1 MALPVDKRVS
11 IKVVSA
17 NDFITAKELSA
28 LPLNSRKLLYLAIS
42 QCKKSDK
49 EFYEYAISAKDFAEM
64 MGIDESNIYRDGR
77 KITGRLMG
85 LSLDCDLYGQ
95 GYEQYGLFSK
105 CTYKKK
111 DGIIRFKLNPD
122 MTNFFLNLKKDFSQ
136 PLLEDF
142 VHMNSPYSMAIWHLM
157 QREMHS
163 KKPSITQTIE
173 FDLTLAELRSVTGTE
188 SKLRQI
194 GQFKERV
201 LDKAIREIRDNCG
214 VVVTYTNIKDSRT
227 IVGFHFTAIQEHH
240 IDEATIPEHIKRQ
253 VEEGKRRIAA
263 EQQKRGIT
271 PTLTPEPE
279 ELPLTEPQ
287 HHNRPL
293 TQMEKEAY
301 AKQTSGAEQLSL
313 FSFLEQQLSLIHI

>member
-227 IVGFHFTAIQEHH
+227 IVGFHFTVIQEHH

-313 FSFLEQQLSLIHI
+313 FSFLEQQ

>member
-263 EQQKRGIT
+263 EQQKRGIV
-271 PTLTPEPE
+271 PTLIPEPE
-279 ELPLTEPQ
+279 ELPLPEPQ
-287 HHNRPL
+287 PHSRPL
-293 TQMEKEAY
+293 TQMEKEQY
-301 AKQTSGAEQLSL
+301 QKQTSGAEQLSL
-313 FSFLEQQLSLIHI
+313 FSFLEQQ

>member
-263 EQQKRGIT
+263 EQQKRGIV
-271 PTLTPEPE
+271 PTLIPEPE
-279 ELPLTEPQ
+279 ELPLPEPQ
-287 HHNRPL
+287 PHSRPL
-293 TQMEKEAY
+293 TQMEREQY
-301 AKQTSGAEQLSL
+301 SEQTKDAEQLSL
-313 FSFLEQQLSLIHI
+313 FSFLEQQ

>member
-263 EQQKRGIT
+263 EQQKRGIV
-271 PTLTPEPE
+271 PTLIPEPE
-279 ELPLTEPQ
+279 ELPLPEPQ
-287 HHNRPL
+287 PHSRPL
-293 TQMEKEAY
+293 TQMEKEQY
-301 AKQTSGAEQLSL
+301 NRQTKDAEQLSL
-313 FSFLEQQLSLIHI
+313 FSFLEQQ

>member
-263 EQQKRGIT
+263 EQQKRGIV
-271 PTLTPEPE
+271 PTLIPEPE
-279 ELPLTEPQ
+279 ELPLPEPQ
-287 HHNRPL
+287 PHSRPL
-293 TQMEKEAY
+293 TQMEREQY
-301 AKQTSGAEQLSL
+301 SEQTKDAEQLDI
-313 FSFLEQQLSLIHI
+313 FSFLDSQ

>member
-263 EQQKRGIT
+263 EQQKRGIV
-271 PTLTPEPE
+271 PTLIPEPE
-279 ELPLTEPQ
+279 ELPLPEPQ
-287 HHNRPL
+287 PHSRPL
-293 TQMEKEAY
+293 TQMEREQY
-301 AKQTSGAEQLSL
+301 SEQTKGAEQLDI
-313 FSFLEQQLSLIHI
+313 FSFLDRQ

>member
-173 FDLTLAELRSVTGTE
+173 FDLTLEELRSVTGTE
-188 SKLRQI
+188 SKLKQI

-263 EQQKRGIT
+263 EQQKRGIV
-271 PTLTPEPE
+271 PTLIPEPE
-279 ELPLTEPQ
+279 ELPLPEPQ
-287 HHNRPL
+287 PHSRPL
-293 TQMEKEAY
+293 TQMEREQY
-301 AKQTSGAEQLSL
+301 SEQTKDAEQLDI
-313 FSFLEQQLSLIHI
+313 FSFLDRQ